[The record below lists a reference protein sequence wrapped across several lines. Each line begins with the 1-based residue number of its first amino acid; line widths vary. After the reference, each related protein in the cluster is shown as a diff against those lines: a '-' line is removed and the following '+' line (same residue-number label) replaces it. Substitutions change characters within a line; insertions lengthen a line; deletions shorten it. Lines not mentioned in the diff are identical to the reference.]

1 MHGIL
6 CPFLPLPDPHLAES
20 SPSAAKLPGK
30 IIFHPI
36 SALSAL
42 IFLSTQKDRSV
53 ICNYLQSFIDIY
65 SHLLTQKDRRVI

>member
-1 MHGIL
+1 MPNPHFQENTSGL
-6 CPFLPLPDPHLAES
+6 LVLSAAVFPLPDPHLAES

-42 IFLSTQKDRSV
+42 ISLSTQKDRSV
-53 ICNYLQSFIDIY
+53 I
-65 SHLLTQKDRRVI
+65 